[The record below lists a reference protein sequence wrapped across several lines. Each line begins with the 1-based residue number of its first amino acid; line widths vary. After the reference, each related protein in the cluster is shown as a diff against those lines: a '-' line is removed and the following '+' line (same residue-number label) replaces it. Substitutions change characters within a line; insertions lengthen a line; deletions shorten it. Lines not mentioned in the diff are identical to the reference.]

1 MNVKYVECCSQNCV
15 CKLNRSSFTVLTLT
29 RIPRILPLNFF
40 FFSKDEKANFF
51 LWKKKFW
58 NYLLLLWHFVT
69 RVTAIMSFFACHT
82 VTLRLFF
89 CDRCDSYNVTLTVVW
104 KRGLPPSR
112 THRGE
117 SSCTYAAPTQKK
129 SMQFGCNS
137 DAIRTSDNSDAIRM
151 DRFGWQVGDLRI
163 FRNEALAENSDE
175 IRMRVVPQFVLLVTT
190 TSTILNI
197 KTR

>member
-1 MNVKYVECCSQNCV
+1 VSQQQRQQQQHKYSVPN
-15 CKLNRSSFTVLTLT
+15 
-29 RIPRILPLNFF
+29 
-40 FFSKDEKANFF
+40 
-51 LWKKKFW
+51 
-58 NYLLLLWHFVT
+58 
-69 RVTAIMSFFACHT
+69 
-82 VTLRLFF
+82 
-89 CDRCDSYNVTLTVVW
+89 
-104 KRGLPPSR
+104 
-112 THRGE
+112 
-117 SSCTYAAPTQKK
+117 AAPTQKK

-151 DRFGWQVGDLRI
+151 DRFGWQVGDLRN